1 MPRSAA
7 LRWLFAL
14 YLALTAGHLAFVVAH
29 EPFAFDAWNVAVDTH
44 AQPFTFSRFFEFWRD
59 QYLSSNP
66 RLGQPLTYLAYKL
79 HGVAEVGT
87 PLAFLALVGA
97 AFVLGLGRWPSWRR
111 GSDLALLTIATGTLW
126 FAAPELPAHLFCRA
140 YAANYV
146 WAAAIQLWF
155 VAAIRLHLVRAA
167 GEVTVRQQVALLG
180 FGVVAGLCN
189 EHTGPTL
196 VAGLL
201 GVAWWSARK
210 HGRWPRG
217 LLAGAAGAAIGFLLL
232 FFAPGQGQRYDGLAQ
247 RASMTGRLLSRGLRQ
262 NLDIFDDLL
271 FAAAPLLV
279 LMVVAIV
286 LGELT
291 RPKDAGAET
300 APARRQ
306 ALWLVAIALAAGVAM
321 TVTIFVSPK
330 LGTRFYLH
338 SMLLL
343 LAAFLAVLSAFV
355 ERPRWWAPFVVVAVL
370 ASAYAAGR
378 TIPLYH
384 RLAAASSTRLAELAA
399 TEPGSAYTAR
409 GWEQIQRSWWFL
421 GDDFRDVKKRELITR
436 YFGLRAVLF
445 RGADQDAPLWVTDL
459 LLAPRVRFSP
469 ARCLEDE
476 PSVGFG
482 RVTGRDVPAVQASFR
497 EAATELLHAGVGTP
511 EEIELAVKFA
521 GRPPPLPEGRL
532 LAGRWRDG
540 RFQELRARI
549 DRAGRSRQR
558 TVVAAPAL
566 AQSGPWQIYVAL
578 VGEPPRLL
586 GELPQAPAKGPALAF
601 EPWQS
606 GVYWVLACGR
616 GECWIVA
623 ATYFSV

>member
-1 MPRSAA
+1 MPTAAA

-14 YLALTAGHLAFVVAH
+14 YIALTVGHLAFVVAH
-29 EPFAFDAWNVAVDTH
+29 EPFAFDAWNVAMDTG
-44 AQPFTFSRFFEFWRD
+44 AQPFSFARFFEFWRE
-59 QYLSSNP
+59 QYFSSNP
-66 RLGQPLTYLAYKL
+66 RIGQPLTYLAYKL

-87 PLAFLALVGA
+87 PLAFLGLVGA

-111 GSDLALLTIATGTLW
+111 GSDLALLTIATGSLW

-155 VAAIRLHLVRAA
+155 VAAIRLHLARV
-167 GEVTVRQQVALLG
+167 GDEVTVRQQVGLLF
-180 FGVVAGLCN
+180 FGVLAGLCN

-196 VAGLL
+196 VAGVL
-201 GVAWWSARK
+201 GAAFWCARR

-217 LLAGAAGAAIGFLLL
+217 LLAGAAGAALGFLLL
-232 FFAPGQGQRYDGLAQ
+232 FFAPGQGERYDGLAQ
-247 RASMTGRLLSRGLRQ
+247 RASLTGRLLSRGLRQ

-279 LMVVAIV
+279 LMVLAIV

-291 RPKDAGAET
+291 RGGEARAET
-300 APARRQ
+300 APARRG
-306 ALWLVAIALAAGVAM
+306 ALRLVAIALAAAVAM

-338 SMLLL
+338 SMMLL

-384 RLAAASSTRLAELAA
+384 RLAAASDTRLAELAA
-399 TEPGSAYTAR
+399 TAPGAAYTAR
-409 GWEQIQRSWWFL
+409 GWEQVQRSWWFL

-445 RGADQDAPLWVTDL
+445 RGVDPDAPLWVTDL
-459 LLAPRVRFSP
+459 LLSPRPRFAP

-476 PSVGFG
+476 PTVGFG
-482 RVTGRDVPAVQASFR
+482 RVSGRDVPAVQASFR
-497 EAATELLHAGVGTP
+497 EAVTELLHAGVGRP
-511 EEIELAVKFA
+511 EEIELAVKFTGA
-521 GRPPPLPEGRL
+521 PPPLPEGRL
-532 LAGRWRDG
+532 LAARWRDG
-540 RFQELRARI
+540 RFDELRARLT
-549 DRAGRSRQR
+549 REGRSRQR
-558 TVVAAPAL
+558 QVVAAPAL
-566 AQSGPWQIYVAL
+566 AQAGPWQMYVML

-586 GELPQAPAKGPALAF
+586 GELPKAPGKAPELAF
-601 EPWQS
+601 EPWRS
-606 GVYWVLACGR
+606 GAYWVLACAR

-623 ATYFSV
+623 ATYFSI

>member
-1 MPRSAA
+1 MPTTAA

-14 YLALTAGHLAFVVAH
+14 YIALTAGHLAFVVAH
-29 EPFAFDAWNVAVDTH
+29 EPFAFDAWNVAMDTG
-44 AQPFTFSRFFEFWRD
+44 AQPFSLGRFFEFWRD

-87 PLAFLALVGA
+87 PLAFLGLVGA

-111 GSDLALLTIATGTLW
+111 GSDLALLTIATGSLW

-140 YAANYV
+140 YATNYV

-155 VAAIRLHLVRAA
+155 VAAIRLHLARA
-167 GEVTVRQQVALLG
+167 GSEVTVREQLTLLG
-180 FGVVAGLCN
+180 FGVLAGLCN

-196 VAGLL
+196 VAGVL
-201 GVAWWSARK
+201 GLALWSARR
-210 HGRWPRG
+210 HRRWPRG
-217 LLAGAAGAAIGFLLL
+217 LLAGAAGAALGFLLL

-247 RASMTGRLLSRGLRQ
+247 RASLTGRLLSRGLRQ

-279 LMVVAIV
+279 LLVLAIV

-291 RPKDAGAET
+291 RRGEARAET
-300 APARRQ
+300 AAARRD

-343 LAAFLAVLSAFV
+343 LAAFLAVLAAFV

-378 TIPLYH
+378 TIPLYR
-384 RLAAASSTRLAELAA
+384 RLAAASETRLAELAA
-399 TEPGSAYTAR
+399 TAPGAAYTAR

-445 RGADQDAPLWVTDL
+445 RGVDQDAPLWVTDL
-459 LLAPRVRFSP
+459 LLAPRTRFAP
-469 ARCLEDE
+469 PRCLDDE
-476 PSVGFG
+476 PTVGFG
-482 RVTGRDVPAVQASFR
+482 RVAGRDVPAVQASFR
-497 EAATELLHAGVGTP
+497 EAVTELLHAGVGTP
-511 EEIELAVKFA
+511 QEVELAVKFT
-521 GRPPPLPEGRL
+521 GQPPPLPEGRL
-532 LAGRWRDG
+532 LAARWRDG
-540 RFQELRARI
+540 RFEELRAQLTR
-549 DRAGRSRQR
+549 DGRSRQR
-558 TVVAAPAL
+558 RVVAGPAL
-566 AQSGPWQIYVAL
+566 AQAGPWQVHVVL

-586 GELPQAPAKGPALAF
+586 GELPTAPGRAPKLAF
-601 EPWQS
+601 EPWRS
-606 GVYWVLACGR
+606 GAYWVLACAR

-623 ATYFSV
+623 ATYLSV